1 VDFDIDAVTAEIKAK
16 FKKRMWLV
24 GLGILILA
32 PIAGWLLTAAL
43 TVAALGIVCT
53 FIAVA
58 SVVVINVLPAF
69 MDRMANMRINL
80 IVAEAMSN
88 PIPTLQRD
96 IDQDKADRNE
106 DSDLITEY
114 DKRILAIRQQFRALT
129 ADLGPAD
136 IIDFEQ
142 TLKEMEDDCAGMKDD
157 LKVTDALIEAKEKQ
171 LRRLSAWWDL
181 NGAIIDIKDKV
192 GARKAGE
199 AIRKIKTDAA
209 MKSVNDQLAEARAK
223 LRERVR
229 NRKDPNSVHPA
240 LSNNPSPAL
249 VERVESRAEAL
260 IKVQR

>member
-1 VDFDIDAVTAEIKAK
+1 MDFDIDAVTAEIKAK

-24 GLGILILA
+24 GLGVLLLA
-32 PIAGWLLTAAL
+32 PVAAWLLTAAL
-43 TVAALGIVCT
+43 TIAKLGIVCT
-53 FIAVA
+53 FIGAL
-58 SVVVINVLPAF
+58 SIVVINVVPAF

-80 IVAEAMSN
+80 IVAEAMRS
-88 PIPTLQRD
+88 PIPTLQNE
-96 IDQDKADRNE
+96 INQDKADRNE
-106 DSDLITEY
+106 DDGLITEY
-114 DKRILAIRQQFRALT
+114 EKRILAIRQQFRALT
-129 ADLGPAD
+129 ADLSPAD
-136 IIDFEQ
+136 IVDFEQ
-142 TLKEMEDDCAGMKDD
+142 TLKEMEVDCDGMKQD
-157 LKVTDALIEAKEKQ
+157 LLETDGLIEAKEKQ

-209 MKSVNDQLAEARAK
+209 LKSVNDQLAEARAK

-229 NRKDPNSVHPA
+229 NRKDPNAVHPS

-249 VERVESRAEAL
+249 IDRVDNGAEAL

>member
-1 VDFDIDAVTAEIKAK
+1 MDFDIDAVAAQIKAK
-16 FKKRMWLV
+16 FKKRMWLA
-24 GLGILILA
+24 GLAVLILA
-32 PIAGWLLTAAL
+32 PIAAWILTALLTAA
-43 TVAALGIVCT
+43 AIGIVCT
-53 FIAVA
+53 FLAA
-58 SVVVINVLPAF
+58 LSVVVINVLPAF

-80 IVAEAMSN
+80 IVAEAMRS
-88 PIPTLQRD
+88 PIPTLQND
-96 IDQDKADRNE
+96 INQDRSDRNE
-106 DSDLITEY
+106 DSTLITEY
-114 DKRILAIRQQFRALT
+114 EKRILAIRQQFRALT

-142 TLKEMEDDCAGMKDD
+142 TLKEMEDDCEGMKQD
-157 LKVTDALIEAKEKQ
+157 LQATDALIEVKEKQ

-209 MKSVNDQLAEARAK
+209 LKSVNDQLAEARAK

-240 LSNNPSPAL
+240 LSNNPSPA
-249 VERVESRAEAL
+249 VIEHIDTRAEAI